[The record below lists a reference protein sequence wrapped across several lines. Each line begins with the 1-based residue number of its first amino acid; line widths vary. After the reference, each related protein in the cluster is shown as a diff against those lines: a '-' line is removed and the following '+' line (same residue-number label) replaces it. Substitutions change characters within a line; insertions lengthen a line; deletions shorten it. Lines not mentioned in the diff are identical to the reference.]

1 MLPNVLDWIII
12 IILLFFLIKSIIR
25 GAAREIF
32 PLLALFLA
40 GFCSCKYSVK
50 VSPYLEPFLSQ
61 KWPQNIVAFV
71 ILFLLIYLLV
81 ILAGWLI
88 YKLIKAI
95 SLSFLDRA
103 IGALIGTAKAYILT
117 CLLIFFISLFPQGN
131 NLLKNSVLTGYCLPF
146 IALVSD
152 LCPEELKK
160 SMAEKTKEFKKNK
173 FVLKDWTG

>member
-1 MLPNVLDWIII
+1 MLLNVLDWIII

-50 VSPYLEPFLSQ
+50 IVPYLESFLNQ
-61 KWPQNIVAFV
+61 KWPQHIIAFV
-71 ILFLLIYLLV
+71 IFFLAIYLLV

-103 IGALIGTAKAYILT
+103 IGALIGTAKAYVLA

-131 NLLKNSVLTGYCLPF
+131 TLLKNSVLAGYCLPF
-146 IALVSD
+146 ITLVSGFV
-152 LCPEELKK
+152 PEEFKK
-160 SMAEKTKEFKKNK
+160 SMQEKTKALKNK
-173 FVLKDWTG
+173 KFILKDWTS